1 MTLDYNDEMIGEK
14 KKRKKKGISYK
25 GTAGDILKWK
35 QTALVLSVFHIMT
48 SCLKLFSAGM

>member
-1 MTLDYNDEMIGEK
+1 MTLDYNDEMIGE